1 MLPMQSLAVS
11 MGIVTD
17 DAAKSDKVA
26 LKGKGKFLEERY
38 KKILKGSMKDTGGR
52 IRNGI
57 LNGHADGSLRMIV
70 THSRTTTSTG

>member
-26 LKGKGKFLEERY
+26 LNGKGKFPEERY
-38 KKILKGSMKDTGGR
+38 KKILKGSMK
-52 IRNGI
+52 IRVGES
-57 LNGHADGSLRMIV
+57 ATVS
-70 THSRTTTSTG
+70 STVMQMEV

>member
-1 MLPMQSLAVS
+1 MLPIQSLAVS

-17 DAAKSDKVA
+17 DAAKSDKVV
-26 LKGKGKFLEERY
+26 LKGKGKFPEERY
-38 KKILKGSMKDTGGR
+38 KKILKGSMKDTCGR

-70 THSRTTTSTG
+70 TP